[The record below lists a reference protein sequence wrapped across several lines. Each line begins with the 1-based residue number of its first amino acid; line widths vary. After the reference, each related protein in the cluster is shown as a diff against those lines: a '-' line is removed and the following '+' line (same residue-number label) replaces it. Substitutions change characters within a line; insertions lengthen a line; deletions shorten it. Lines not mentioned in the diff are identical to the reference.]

1 MTTPAMAQTLV
12 QVLAPVGAANA
23 KSRGAAGDVGR
34 VVEFMIANDFE
45 KNLFEIV
52 LFIMADQFAHAA
64 LGLELALMKNRHA
77 IAHRFDLA
85 QFVRTEENGFPFVPE
100 ALDDFTHFHS
110 SERVESAGRLVE
122 DEQ

>member
-23 KSRGAAGDVGR
+23 KSRGAAGEVGR

-52 LFIMADQFAHAA
+52 LLIVADQFAHTT
-64 LGLELALMKNRHA
+64 LGLEFALVENPHSV
-77 IAHRFDLA
+77 AHRLDLA
-85 QFVRTEENGFPFVPE
+85 QFVRAEEDGFPLVPE
-100 ALDDFTHFHS
+100 ALDDF
-110 SERVESAGRLVE
+110 A
-122 DEQ
+122 